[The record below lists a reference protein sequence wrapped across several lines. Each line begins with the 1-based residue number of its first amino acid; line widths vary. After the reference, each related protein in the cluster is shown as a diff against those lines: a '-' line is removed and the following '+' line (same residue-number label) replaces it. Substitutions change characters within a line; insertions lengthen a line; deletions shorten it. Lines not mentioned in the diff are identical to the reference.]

1 MVTFTN
7 LSTPTEAITRATW
20 IYGDG
25 VISNTLALTHT
36 HTYTRAGVYSVT
48 LSVGDGVITDSLT
61 RTNYI
66 TVTGGT
72 AYTTTTRVITYT
84 YDDLYRLT
92 GADYRST
99 GLTAGS
105 TGETFEYGYDAL
117 GSRAVHTRTPLKSIC
132 FCKPIV
138 LG

>member
-1 MVTFTN
+1 LPSWQS
-7 LSTPTEAITRATW
+7 LSRATW
-20 IYGDG
+20 AYGDG
-25 VISNTLALTHT
+25 IISNTLALTHT
-36 HTYTRAGVYSVT
+36 HTYTQAGVYSVT
-48 LSVGDGVITDSLT
+48 LSVGDGVITDTLT
-61 RTNYI
+61 RTRYI

-84 YDDLYRLT
+84 YDPFYRLT

-99 GLTAGS
+99 RLTAGS
-105 TGETFEYGYDAL
+105 SGESFEYGYDAL
-117 GSRAVHTRTPLKSIC
+117 GNRAVQTRTPLKAIC